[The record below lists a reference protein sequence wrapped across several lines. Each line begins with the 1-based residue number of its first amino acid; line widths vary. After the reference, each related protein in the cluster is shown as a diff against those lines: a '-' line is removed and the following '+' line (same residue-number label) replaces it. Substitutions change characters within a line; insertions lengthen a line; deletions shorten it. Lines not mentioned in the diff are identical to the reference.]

1 MDEVQHNVMQLESY
15 NRKTKKEHIEEKNK
29 SNQGWN
35 NLHTRL
41 NDVGPEWRER
51 HETTIKE
58 LVASLTKCGH
68 QQVENLLKPE
78 KIDKN
83 TIDIQTKMDDM
94 YMTKIDR
101 YEYDNILQRIT
112 ALEQADTAAAIHY
125 SDKRHIIMKS
135 YEKEYHKLEEK
146 TQKATNIAHEAR
158 DSTVSTIPRSTNSS
172 STRPSKST
180 MEHDISSLQH
190 SVTDL

>member
-1 MDEVQHNVMQLESY
+1 M
-15 NRKTKKEHIEEKNK
+15 
-29 SNQGWN
+29 
-35 NLHTRL
+35 

-58 LVASLTKCGH
+58 LVASLTKYGH
-68 QQVENLLKPE
+68 QQVENLLKLE

-83 TIDIQTKMDDM
+83 TIDMQTKMDDM

-112 ALEQADTAAAIHY
+112 TLEQADTAAAIHY
-125 SDKRHIIMKS
+125 SDKRHSIMKS
-135 YEKEYHKLEEK
+135 YEKEYHKLEENI
-146 TQKATNIAHEAR
+146 QKATNIAHEAR
-158 DSTVSTIPRSTNSS
+158 YSTVSTMPRSTHSS
-172 STRPSKST
+172 STRTSKST